1 MLGMENLHLISYIVF
16 ALAFLFFVAGI
27 WHRKSMRR
35 EIKQK
40 DEAIK
45 LKENEF
51 NELRLLAAG
60 VTHEINN
67 ALTVIMGRISLM
79 IKRNND
85 PDQEPTLNNMLATAE
100 RIATSVSGLRQVIYP
115 DKFEHEE
122 MIELPVLMDD
132 VFKLTGQ
139 RLRNHGIELK
149 LKGFEHKVI
158 KGRKGQL
165 EQLIINLL
173 NQSVE
178 RLLNIQDKWIQMVA
192 VIEHNKL
199 NIYFMDASGEVGDK
213 ITHKQ
218 FSDILESNHGHL
230 TVNQNNI
237 ILELPQIKN
246 TSFHY

>member
-1 MLGMENLHLISYIVF
+1 MEKVQLTSYIVF
-16 ALAFLFFVAGI
+16 ALAAAFFVMAV
-27 WHRKSMRR
+27 WQRKAMRK
-35 EIKQK
+35 ELKIK

-45 LKENEF
+45 AKENEF
-51 NELRLLAAG
+51 NELRLLAAS

-67 ALTVIMGRISLM
+67 ALTVIMGRISIM
-79 IKRNND
+79 IKKNVD
-85 PDQEPTLNNMLATAE
+85 PEQAEKLNNMYATAE
-100 RIATSVSGLRQVIYP
+100 RIAGSVSGLRQVIYP
-115 DKFEHEE
+115 DKFEPEE
-122 MIELPVLMDD
+122 MIELPALMEG

-149 LKGFEHKVI
+149 LKGLEHKVV
-158 KGRKGQL
+158 KGRKAQL

-178 RLLNIQDKWIQMVA
+178 RLLSIQDKWIQIVA
-192 VIEHNKL
+192 VIEHGKL

-230 TVNQNNI
+230 TVNQNNL
-237 ILELPQIKN
+237 ILELPHTN
-246 TSFHY
+246 ATSFHY

>member
-1 MLGMENLHLISYIVF
+1 MFSMEYAYLIPYIVF
-16 ALAFLFFVAGI
+16 ALGLVFFIAGI
-27 WHRKSMRR
+27 LQRKSMRK
-35 EIKQK
+35 ELQDK
-40 DEAIK
+40 DEAFK

-51 NELRLLAAG
+51 NELRLLAAS

-67 ALTVIMGRISLM
+67 ALTVIMGRLSIL
-79 IKRNND
+79 IKKND
-85 PDQEPTLNNMLATAE
+85 DPEQDAKLANMYATAE
-100 RIATSVSGLRQVIYP
+100 RIAASVSGLRQVIYP
-115 DKFEHEE
+115 DKFEQEE
-122 MIELPVLMDD
+122 MIELPALMED
-132 VFKLTGQ
+132 VSKLTGQ

-178 RLLNIQDKWIQMVA
+178 RLLSIEDKWIQMVA
-192 VIEHNKL
+192 VLENGKL
-199 NIYFMDASGEVGDK
+199 NIYFMDSSSEVGDK

-230 TVNQNNI
+230 TVNQNNL
-237 ILELPQIKN
+237 ILELPQMKH

>member
-1 MLGMENLHLISYIVF
+1 MENEHLISYVVL
-16 ALAFLFFVAGI
+16 ALALVFFVAGLRQ
-27 WHRKSMRR
+27 RKAMRK
-35 EIKQK
+35 ELHAK

-45 LKENEF
+45 LRENEF
-51 NELRLLAAG
+51 NELRLLAAS

-67 ALTVIMGRISLM
+67 ALTIIMGRISIL
-79 IKRNND
+79 IKKNED
-85 PDQEPTLNNMLATAE
+85 PEQEAKLTNMYTTAE
-100 RIATSVSGLRQVIYP
+100 RIAGSVSGLRQVIYP
-115 DKFEHEE
+115 DKSEAEE
-122 MIELPVLMDD
+122 IIELPALMGD

-192 VIEHNKL
+192 VLEQNRL

-230 TVNQNNI
+230 TVNQNNL
-237 ILELPQIKN
+237 ILELPQTKN
-246 TSFHY
+246 TSFHF